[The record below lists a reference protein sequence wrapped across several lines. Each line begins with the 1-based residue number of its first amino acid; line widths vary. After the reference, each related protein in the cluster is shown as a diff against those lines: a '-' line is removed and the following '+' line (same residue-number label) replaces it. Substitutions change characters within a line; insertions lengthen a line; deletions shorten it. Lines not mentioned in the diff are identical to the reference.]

1 MLSESQLFLLH
12 ADGAD
17 DKLGAKLIDGAL
29 DALGLEVELGIV
41 EGEIDGVVEGDPE
54 GRSRH
59 DLDRCGRL
67 EEALEEARG
76 LFGSG
81 RRRVRLAAA
90 AAGDERKKG
99 GDEKHD
105 HPRARR

>member
-41 EGEIDGVVEGDPE
+41 EGDIDGVVEGEIDGDVLGLEVEGWELGTELGRAEGPDVGPE
-54 GRSRH
+54 VGGSKH
-59 DLDRCGRL
+59 GGVIGMYSI
-67 EEALEEARG
+67 G
-76 LFGSG
+76 LNS
-81 RRRVRLAAA
+81 
-90 AAGDERKKG
+90 
-99 GDEKHD
+99 
-105 HPRARR
+105 